1 MILHTDLSSH
11 AGAAAP
17 LNGLAR
23 ILTTAL
29 TTLFRR
35 PRLALLSDHQ
45 LRDIG
50 IAYRPGDG
58 CAEHRGLELGDLTP
72 RATLFGHRGRR

>member
-1 MILHTDLSSH
+1 MILHTDLSPNV
-11 AGAAAP
+11 GATTP
-17 LNGLAR
+17 FNGLAK
-23 ILTTAL
+23 ILTAAL
-29 TTLFRR
+29 TRLFRR

-58 CAEHRGLELGDLTP
+58 RAEHRGLELGDLTP